1 MALPKAIQQQVEE
14 ADALVA
20 QMTGDKTEGSEE
32 QNNVTPPTETTP
44 ENVAPD
50 PDPQPVEEPKQT
62 VSQETPAPVPESK
75 WESKYHTLKG
85 MYDAEV
91 PRLHAEMRELKSQ
104 MQKLA
109 EERAEIQAK
118 LETPP
123 EPQKSLITEQDKEA
137 FGPDLIDLIER
148 ATESKLADSRK
159 RERELISE
167 IKELKSQLGNVSERQ
182 VMSDKDR
189 FLMGLSARVSDWEQ
203 YNTDPGFLEWLQQ
216 VDPVYGIPRQA
227 GLNSAYEAFDVGRV
241 AAIFETYKALVT
253 PKQTQPAPK
262 QELQRQVAPT
272 RSRSSTPPAAD
283 SQNERF
289 FTQGEIEKFYDEW
302 RRGYIEEDEAA
313 RMEKEIH
320 AAISQGRIR

>member
-20 QMTGDKTEGSEE
+20 NMTGEKTEGEVVNE
-32 QNNVTPPTETTP
+32 VPPETEP
-44 ENVAPD
+44 QQVAPE
-50 PDPQPVEEPKQT
+50 PEVQPVEEPKQT
-62 VSQETPAPVPESK
+62 VSQETTAPVPESK
-75 WESKYHTLKG
+75 WENKYHTLKG

-91 PRLHAEMRELKSQ
+91 PRLHAEMREMKAQL
-104 MQKLA
+104 QKLA
-109 EERAEIQAK
+109 EERAELQAK
-118 LETPP
+118 AETPV
-123 EPQKSLITEQDKEA
+123 EPQRSLITEQDKEA

-148 ATESKLADSRK
+148 ATESKLVDSRK
-159 RERELISE
+159 READLIKE
-167 IKELKSQLGNVSERQ
+167 IKDLKSQLGNVSERQ

-216 VDPVYGIPRQA
+216 VDPVYGMPRQY

-241 AAIFETYKALVT
+241 ATIFETYKALVA
-253 PKQTQPAPK
+253 PKQAPQAPK

-283 SQNERF
+283 SQNQRF
-289 FTQGEIEKFYDEW
+289 FSQQEIEQFYDEW
-302 RRGYIEEDEAA
+302 RRGYIDNDEAV

-320 AAISQGRIR
+320 AAISQNRIR

>member
-20 QMTGDKTEGSEE
+20 NMTGEKTEGEE
-32 QNNVTPPTETTP
+32 VVNQAPTETEP
-44 ENVAPD
+44 QQVAPE
-50 PDPQPVEEPKQT
+50 PEVKPVEEPKQT
-62 VSQETPAPVPESK
+62 VSQETTAPVPESK
-75 WESKYHTLKG
+75 WENKYHTLKG

-91 PRLHAEMRELKSQ
+91 PRLHAEMREMKAQL
-104 MQKLA
+104 QKLA
-109 EERAEIQAK
+109 EERAELQAK
-118 LETPP
+118 AETPP
-123 EPQKSLITEQDKEA
+123 EPQRSLITEQDKEA

-148 ATESKLADSRK
+148 ATESKLVDSRK
-159 RERELISE
+159 READLIKE
-167 IKELKSQLGNVSERQ
+167 IKDLKSQLGNVSERQ

-216 VDPVYGIPRQA
+216 VDPVYGMPRQY

-241 AAIFETYKALVT
+241 ATIFETYKALVT
-253 PKQTQPAPK
+253 PKQAPQAPK

-283 SQNERF
+283 SQNQRF
-289 FTQGEIEKFYDEW
+289 FSQQEIEQFYDEW
-302 RRGYIEEDEAA
+302 RRGYIDNDEAV

-320 AAISQGRIR
+320 AAISQNRIR